1 MHIDRCSTSPHR
13 QSHQALAGLWIVSE
27 PQEGPAPWGCTSSKS
42 TSDEHT
48 AQSLS
53 WDTTWKS
60 REKEVGLSSLMS
72 FLSFD
77 LSNVK
82 LQLLQ
87 STKNYPTDEATFLVH
102 VLLCSCHLC
111 LPKTHLRGSSLE
123 FVNSTMMKLIWRN
136 AQMNCV
142 LFSQELANNFLK
154 LCSSINWNHKSQS
167 HSKHNYCMPEAHF
180 SS

>member
-1 MHIDRCSTSPHR
+1 MYIQQIYITWTHSP
-13 QSHQALAGLWIVSE
+13 E
-27 PQEGPAPWGCTSSKS
+27 PFLGHKM
-42 TSDEHT
+42 
-48 AQSLS
+48 
-53 WDTTWKS
+53 
-60 REKEVGLSSLMS
+60 EKQRKGDWSFFPFFPSSLL
-72 FLSFD
+72 FFD

-87 STKNYPTDEATFLVH
+87 YTKNYPTDEATVLVH
-102 VLLCSCHLC
+102 VAPCSCHLC
-111 LPKTHLRGSSLE
+111 LPKTHLRGSSLV
-123 FVNSTMMKLIWRN
+123 FVNSTMIKLIWRN

-167 HSKHNYCMPEAHF
+167 HSKHNYCMPVAHF